1 MGMKELWFGNED
13 GINGLQLCIEEENG
27 VTSYFFL
34 FYLGGKSILSSK
46 NVVDRKQLKDLFN
59 VIGNEI
65 GAFPDLARIE
75 KKGRFEALMEAQ
87 EKWRGGDW
95 ANAPRRKNPIE
106 ERIANGQFVTDWLKE
121 RAELELE

>member
-1 MGMKELWFGNED
+1 MATEELWSAMDQYDNSVELDKDDQGIVLGFGS
-13 GINGLQLCIEEENG
+13 GI
-27 VTSYFFL
+27 SYSGYPWIRL
-34 FYLGGKSILSSK
+34 
-46 NVVDRKQLKDLFN
+46 DRKQLKDLFN
-59 VIGNEI
+59 AIGNEI

-87 EKWRGGDW
+87 EKWRSGDW
-95 ANAPRRKNPIE
+95 ARAPRRKNPTE